1 MNIRLTAGVLAG
13 TILCLSFT
21 IPANASCRDT
31 GTCSRPVKT
40 QSHAIRHKAITHK
53 TSRHKTSTH
62 KITSHKTTKHRSTRH
77 KSRRKSA
84 GNAHHPAASSK
95 VISIITA
102 TAPSYGVP
110 TWFALRIAK
119 VESTMIVP
127 SGVTVID
134 GAGKTLLP
142 GLIDSHAHVWGTPFL
157 EQAAVFGVTTVLD
170 MGCAD
175 PQRGVR
181 GDGGRLQAS
190 YDVADLLATGG
201 AGAEA
206 GSYETSLESA
216 NPSKFAPEPCTLDDP
231 STIV

>member
-13 TILCLSFT
+13 TILCLSFA

-102 TAPSYGVP
+102 TAPTYGVP

-119 VESTMIVP
+119 VESNYNP
-127 SGVTVID
+127 RLRGAAGEYGVFQIKCATAKGI
-134 GAGKTLLP
+134 GFHGNCAALL
-142 GLIDSHAHVWGTPFL
+142 
-157 EQAAVFGVTTVLD
+157 
-170 MGCAD
+170 D
-175 PQRGVR
+175 PQVNVRYGLKHLALAMKSSRGNLR
-181 GDGGRLQAS
+181 LAASKHNGGLGRRTEIAG
-190 YDVADLLATGG
+190 YVARV
-201 AGAEA
+201 
-206 GSYETSLESA
+206 
-216 NPSKFAPEPCTLDDP
+216 F
-231 STIV
+231 